1 MALSRSLPKKLVV
14 FYEKNKAAVLWFSAG
29 ILLFLAL
36 QFGSE
41 LLGLL
46 LAPFTLLFRARKV
59 AKAAEV
65 LGVLDSLT
73 EEQDAFEDDLEETHM
88 DAAQVRE
95 DAERGADEWLDR

>member
-1 MALSRSLPKKLVV
+1 MDLLRSLHKQLVV
-14 FYEKNKAAVLWFSAG
+14 FYAKNKAAALWFSAG

-65 LGVLDSLT
+65 LGVLDSLK
-73 EEQDAFEDDLEETHM
+73 EEQAAFEDDIEETQM

-95 DAERGADEWLDR
+95 DAERSADEWLDR

>member
-1 MALSRSLPKKLVV
+1 MDFSRSLPKQLAV

-65 LGVLDSLT
+65 LGVLDSLKQ
-73 EEQDAFEDDLEETHM
+73 EQDAFEDALEETRTE
-88 DAAQVRE
+88 AAQVRE
-95 DAERGADEWLDR
+95 DAERSADEWLDR